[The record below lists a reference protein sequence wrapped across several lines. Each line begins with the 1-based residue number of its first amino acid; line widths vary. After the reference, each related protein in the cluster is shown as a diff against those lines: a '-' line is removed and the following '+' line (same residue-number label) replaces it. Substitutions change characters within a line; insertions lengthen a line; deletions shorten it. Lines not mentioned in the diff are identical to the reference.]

1 MGGWR
6 SASRFHDQ
14 IHERKQCEEGRF
26 IWIHGLEFLAPG
38 HFASIV
44 SGPELSQKE
53 YQNREHGRNKAAHL
67 LEERAERGH
76 GPETKYTLEG
86 CSQ

>member
-1 MGGWR
+1 MDSWFGVF
-6 SASRFHDQ
+6 SAWS
-14 IHERKQCEEGRF
+14 
-26 IWIHGLEFLAPG
+26 L
-38 HFASIV
+38 ASIV

-53 YQNREHGRNKAAHL
+53 YQNREHGRNKAAPL

-86 CSQ
+86 CVPSDLHPTVRPLLQCPAPSNSPPG